1 MPAVTLAFAALLVVL
16 GVGSY
21 VGTGMSSATALIPAG
36 FGVVLG
42 VLGLLARKESIRK
55 HVMHVAAMVALLG
68 FLGAA
73 RGFAQLP
80 ALLSGGD
87 VERPV
92 AVWAQVAMAVLC
104 LTLEI
109 LYVRSFIAA
118 RRAGTV

>member
-1 MPAVTLAFAALLVVL
+1 MPAVTLVFAALLVVL

-55 HVMHVAAMVALLG
+55 HVMHMAAMVALLG

>member
-1 MPAVTLAFAALLVVL
+1 MPAVTLVFAALLVVL